1 MRYSDV
7 HYFPLCGVCFP
18 VHADQK
24 ADMASFSVKTSLDNK
39 EDGKK
44 Q

>member
-1 MRYSDV
+1 MWYNDV
-7 HYFPLCGVCFP
+7 HHFPLCGICFL

-24 ADMASFSVKTSLDNK
+24 ADMASFNVKTSLENK